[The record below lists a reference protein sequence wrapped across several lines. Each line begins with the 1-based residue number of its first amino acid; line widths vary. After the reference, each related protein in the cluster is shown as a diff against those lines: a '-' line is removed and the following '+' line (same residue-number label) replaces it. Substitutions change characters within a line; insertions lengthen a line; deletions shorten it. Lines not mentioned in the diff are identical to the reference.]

1 MSGWMDGWIEGWMDG
16 RMDGWM
22 DGWIHKWEFKGLNSQ
37 SAVLVMLLPCK
48 RNLVMIR
55 PDEVACDQELK

>member
-1 MSGWMDGWIEGWMDG
+1 
-16 RMDGWM
+16 MDGWM